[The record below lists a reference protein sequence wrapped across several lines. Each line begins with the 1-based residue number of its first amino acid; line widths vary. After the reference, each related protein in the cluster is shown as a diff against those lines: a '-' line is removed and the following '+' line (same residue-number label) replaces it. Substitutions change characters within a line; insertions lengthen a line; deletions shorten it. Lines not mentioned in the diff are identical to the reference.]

1 MGGVSRSIR
10 KVAKKVTKPIAQ
22 VAAAVP
28 VVKEVAKAATKPGRP
43 DTFAG
48 APKEVVSAT
57 ADQAKQTI
65 METAGTPLGAVKPK
79 ATVGYDSEMAAD
91 SAQTRRRRARGI
103 ATGSRGV
110 TGQARVS
117 RKTLLGE

>member
-1 MGGVSRSIR
+1 MGGVARTVR
-10 KVAKKVTKPIAQ
+10 RVAKKVTKPIAE

-28 VVKEVAKAATKPGRP
+28 VVKEVAKAVTKPGRP

-48 APKEVVSAT
+48 APKEVVSAA
-57 ADQAKQTI
+57 ADQVKQTLT
-65 METAGTPLGAVKPK
+65 ETAGTPLGAVTPK
-79 ATVGYDSEMAAD
+79 ATVGASSEMAAT

-103 ATGSRGV
+103 QTSARGLTG
-110 TGQARVS
+110 TARVA